1 MCARAARPGMGI
13 ATDQTFEN
21 KGKYRQF
28 LDSFSGGAQAVE
40 KAATRIFAPLAKIS
54 ASHPI
59 NEAREGDGYF
69 TDIIA
74 PIANALTGLTRQNY
88 VVIGGEYEGTEW
100 VTSTGYY
107 YGHFNRSLFG
117 IPPNEKLAFLRFGEF
132 HQMEAGKIIEN
143 WCMLDIPH
151 LLLQLGFDLF
161 AEIEKEVA

>member
-1 MCARAARPGMGI
+1 MCVRAARPGMGI

-28 LDSFSGGAQAVE
+28 LDSFSGGTQAVE
-40 KAATRIFAPLAKIS
+40 NAASRIFAPLAKIS

-69 TDIIA
+69 TDII
-74 PIANALTGLTRQNY
+74 
-88 VVIGGEYEGTEW
+88 
-100 VTSTGYY
+100 
-107 YGHFNRSLFG
+107 
-117 IPPNEKLAFLRFGEF
+117 
-132 HQMEAGKIIEN
+132 N

-161 AEIEKEVA
+161 AEIEKEVV